1 MHRSCVC
8 NFPWSKALKKLVDR
22 LKIEARAIYTG
33 KSYEPTSATI
43 MVMNHAEKKMLS
55 RMGYFFDSKDLE
67 TWEVEAYSIIESIIS
82 DVKNEGIK
90 KSGKRS

>member
-1 MHRSCVC
+1 
-8 NFPWSKALKKLVDR
+8 
-22 LKIEARAIYTG
+22 
-33 KSYEPTSATI
+33 
-43 MVMNHAEKKMLS
+43 
-55 RMGYFFDSKDLE
+55 MGYFFDSKDLE

>member
-1 MHRSCVC
+1 
-8 NFPWSKALKKLVDR
+8 
-22 LKIEARAIYTG
+22 
-33 KSYEPTSATI
+33 